1 MSGSLRGVA
10 IQSEFV
16 LYFDG
21 KRGMRTVR
29 KWALMLSAA
38 GLVLVLTG
46 CGQLM
51 NVIYPSN
58 AIAVDVRVMA
68 SAHPDWARPGSVTT
82 VTATSDAGQSF
93 TQSAVSGSF
102 DGTYAHFLV
111 VLTKLP
117 NQRYT
122 LVTSYTGAD
131 GSTYYASPAPDDFFD
146 PTGTELNLI
155 QMPYASG
162 TLSSN
167 GHSISLTAYIN

>member
-1 MSGSLRGVA
+1 
-10 IQSEFV
+10 
-16 LYFDG
+16 
-21 KRGMRTVR
+21 MRNVR

-38 GLVLVLTG
+38 GLALVLTG

-68 SAHPDWARPGSVTT
+68 STHPDWAQPGSGAS

-93 TQSAVSGSF
+93 TQAAVSGTF

-117 NQRYT
+117 NQKYT
-122 LVTSYTGAD
+122 LVTSYTSGTS

-146 PTGTELNLI
+146 PTGTELNMI

-162 TLSSN
+162 TMSSN
-167 GHSISLTAYIN
+167 GHSINLTAYIY